1 LSAILLLLMLE
12 KNKKQTMTSIIQ
24 SLQIPHLVAASQFL
38 ISFTPGQS
46 HDNSSAAVKSVSH
59 CRQHSS
65 DWQHNAA
72 LLRKGKDSDCC
83 LEPAVRCFCVFWTGQ
98 RLLPIGG
105 CARTVLSQ
113 ARSDSPSSIN
123 AGRGCFSPSSPC
135 ACLTSLQEQFLCA
148 FPESS

>member
-1 LSAILLLLMLE
+1 MSAILLLLMLE

-24 SLQIPHLVAASQFL
+24 SLQIPCSVAASQFL
-38 ISFTPGQS
+38 ISFTSGQS
-46 HDNSSAAVKSVSH
+46 HDNSRAEVKSISH

-65 DWQHNAA
+65 GWQHNAA

-123 AGRGCFSPSSPC
+123 AGRGCFSPGSPC